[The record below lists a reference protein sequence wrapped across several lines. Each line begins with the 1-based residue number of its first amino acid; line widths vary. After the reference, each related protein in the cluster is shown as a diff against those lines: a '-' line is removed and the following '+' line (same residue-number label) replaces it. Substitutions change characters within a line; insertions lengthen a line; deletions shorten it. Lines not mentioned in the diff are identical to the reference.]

1 MLNRNK
7 SFIFASN
14 NSIKTMTKYLYRTL
28 LCIATCFAVQIL
40 AAQNPSTS
48 FADGNNQYVM
58 RKSNLSD
65 IGTTER
71 KLKPFTFGAEVGAS
85 IDMSG
90 NDMSSIEIDA
100 YFGYKND
107 VIRTLGI
114 GAGIK
119 SAIGNSY
126 TFLPVYAML
135 RTSFTSRPSL
145 CFLDM
150 RLGYSFNTLKD
161 DVTQNSF
168 FGSAGLGFNLYTSHE
183 FKSHIILAYTFM
195 NMEDYHSGEYLN
207 ELNNFNGMS
216 VRIGISF

>member
-1 MLNRNK
+1 MKHIILTILLVLTATATSLAENTD
-7 SFIFASN
+7 AS
-14 NSIKTMTKYLYRTL
+14 KTGGIMKHFTWG
-28 LCIATCFAVQIL
+28 A
-40 AAQNPSTS
+40 
-48 FADGNNQYVM
+48 
-58 RKSNLSD
+58 D
-65 IGTTER
+65 IGS
-71 KLKPFTFGAEVGAS
+71 S

-100 YFGYKND
+100 HFGYKDD

-135 RTSFTSRPSL
+135 RTSFTSHPSL

-161 DVTQNSF
+161 DATQNSF
-168 FGSAGLGFNLYTSHE
+168 FGSAGLGFNLYTTQE
-183 FKSHIILAYTFM
+183 FKSHIIISYTFM
-195 NMEDYHSGEYLN
+195 NMDDYYSGEYLN
-207 ELNNFNGMS
+207 ELNNFSGMS
-216 VRIGISF
+216 IRIGISF

>member
-1 MLNRNK
+1 MT
-7 SFIFASN
+7 ASTAALAE
-14 NSIKTMTKYLYRTL
+14 TMPDAPKKEGG
-28 LCIATCFAVQIL
+28 IMKHFSWGA
-40 AAQNPSTS
+40 
-48 FADGNNQYVM
+48 
-58 RKSNLSD
+58 D
-65 IGTTER
+65 IGS
-71 KLKPFTFGAEVGAS
+71 S

-168 FGSAGLGFNLYTSHE
+168 FGSAGLGFNLYTSQFLTE
-183 FKSHIILAYTFM
+183 IESFYQKSHTTPTIFINKPNAHPSKL
-195 NMEDYHSGEYLN
+195 
-207 ELNNFNGMS
+207 
-216 VRIGISF
+216 GIEG

>member
-1 MLNRNK
+1 MK
-7 SFIFASN
+7 HFSWGA
-14 NSIKTMTKYLYRTL
+14 
-28 LCIATCFAVQIL
+28 
-40 AAQNPSTS
+40 
-48 FADGNNQYVM
+48 
-58 RKSNLSD
+58 D
-65 IGTTER
+65 IGS
-71 KLKPFTFGAEVGAS
+71 S

>member
-1 MLNRNK
+1 MKHIIL
-7 SFIFASN
+7 SIIIALTASTAALAE
-14 NSIKTMTKYLYRTL
+14 TMPDAPKKEGG
-28 LCIATCFAVQIL
+28 IMKHFSWGA
-40 AAQNPSTS
+40 
-48 FADGNNQYVM
+48 
-58 RKSNLSD
+58 D
-65 IGTTER
+65 IGS
-71 KLKPFTFGAEVGAS
+71 S